1 MNAKLIM
8 RDIRTM
14 KTNGVDA
21 THWDEILPEHINSR
35 LVQFF
40 SDMSQVEFISF
51 NRSIKPENTL
61 S

>member
-1 MNAKLIM
+1 M